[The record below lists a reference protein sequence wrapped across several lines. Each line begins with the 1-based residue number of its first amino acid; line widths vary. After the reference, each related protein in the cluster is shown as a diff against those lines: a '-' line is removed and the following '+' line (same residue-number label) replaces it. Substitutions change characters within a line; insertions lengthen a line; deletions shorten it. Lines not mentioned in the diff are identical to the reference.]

1 MQVNAAEITVTIDTG
16 RALTE
21 TELQAVAAG
30 FGGLALQRAI
40 EIYTEQQRIEALYAD
55 RK

>member
-1 MQVNAAEITVTIDTG
+1 MRYSAGHSKAAATDG
-16 RALTE
+16 RELNE
-21 TELQAVAAG
+21 TELQAVAGG

-40 EIYTEQQRIEALYAD
+40 EIYAEQQRIEALYAD